1 MVVEKI
7 EFLSAANND
16 CTCAVY
22 ESCGRDSPRR
32 LSALIRV
39 QRRCEVR
46 LTAAI
51 SAFCLLT
58 LGVPVVLAHH
68 GNSAYDEK
76 DPITLK
82 GTVTE
87 FDFVNPHSQIYL
99 DVKDDKGNV
108 VHWAIESQSPGIMVK
123 NDWTR
128 HTLKPGDEI
137 TITLI
142 PAKNGSPVGFSGA
155 SIGKV
160 VLPDGKTMT
169 MQKR

>member
-1 MVVEKI
+1 M
-7 EFLSAANND
+7 
-16 CTCAVY
+16 
-22 ESCGRDSPRR
+22 R
-32 LSALIRV
+32 LIVAITICYLLLPGVPALI
-39 QRRCEVR
+39 
-46 LTAAI
+46 
-51 SAFCLLT
+51 
-58 LGVPVVLAHH
+58 AHH

-76 DPITLK
+76 NPITIK

-87 FDFVNPHSQIYL
+87 FDFVNPHTQIFL

-108 VHWAIESQSPGIMVK
+108 VHWAIESQSPGIMIK

-142 PAKNGSPVGFSGA
+142 PARNGSPVGFSGA

-160 VLPDGKTMT
+160 VFADGKVMT

>member
-1 MVVEKI
+1 MRLV
-7 EFLSAANND
+7 AAVA
-16 CTCAVY
+16 TFY
-22 ESCGRDSPRR
+22 LLMLGSP
-32 LSALIRV
+32 AL
-39 QRRCEVR
+39 
-46 LTAAI
+46 
-51 SAFCLLT
+51 
-58 LGVPVVLAHH
+58 LAHH

-76 DPITLK
+76 NPITLK

-87 FDFVNPHSQIYL
+87 FDFVNPHTQIYL
-99 DVKDDKGNV
+99 DVKDANGNV
-108 VHWAIESQSPGIMVK
+108 VHWAIESQSPGIMIK

-142 PAKNGSPVGFSGA
+142 PAKNGAPVGFSGTT
-155 SIGKV
+155 IGKV

>member
-1 MVVEKI
+1 MVGPKI
-7 EFLSAANND
+7 VIEIRQVDRLNAE
-16 CTCAVY
+16 AV
-22 ESCGRDSPRR
+22 SN
-32 LSALIRV
+32 
-39 QRRCEVR
+39 RRCEVR
-46 LTAAI
+46 LIAAI
-51 SAFCLLT
+51 AVVFLFM
-58 LGVPVVLAHH
+58 PAAPAVLAHH

-76 DPITLK
+76 NPITLK

-99 DVKDDKGNV
+99 DVKDDKGDI

-142 PAKNGSPVGFSGA
+142 PARNGSPVGFSGA

-160 VLPDGKTMT
+160 ILPDGKVMS